1 MKKLPPLTPPE
12 SGGGLKSSSEAEG
25 ICLNQKKDRICVY
38 TESSPLLVK
47 EGVGG
52 GCGGGHIHN
61 IPTMKSRRKALRN
74 NATPAEQQ
82 LWAALKGSQLG
93 GYKFRRQ
100 HSVGCY
106 ILDFYC
112 PVAYLAVELD
122 GDSHFSDEAQA
133 YDHERTLFLNSLNIH
148 VLRFLNTDV
157 HDNLLEVCTRILEAI
172 KGRGVTP

>member
-1 MKKLPPLTPPE
+1 MKNLPPPVPL
-12 SGGGLKSSSEAEG
+12 
-25 ICLNQKKDRICVY
+25 LNQEGEKVYIC

-52 GCGGGHIHN
+52 GYIHN
-61 IPTMKSRRKALRN
+61 IPTMKSRRKSLRN

-82 LWAALKGSQLG
+82 LWAALKGSQLD

-157 HDNLLEVCTRILEAI
+157 LDNLVEVCTRILAVI
-172 KGRGVTP
+172 KGRGVTV